1 MKNLTRPLA
10 PKSIYLK
17 RVYEGAAISLALIT
31 FSLAIG
37 ISGYHFLGHLRW
49 VDSLLNASMILAGM
63 GPVDNLK
70 SDAAK
75 IFASFYAIYS
85 GVSFLTVVAVLF
97 APIYHR
103 FLHRFHLYISQEE
116 EDEGDK
122 G

>member
-1 MKNLTRPLA
+1 MGL
-10 PKSIYLK
+10 SI
-17 RVYEGAAISLALIT
+17 GLIV
-31 FSLAIG
+31 FSLMIG
-37 ISGYHFLGHLRW
+37 MAGYHFLGHLHW

-63 GPVDNLK
+63 GPVDNLT

-85 GVSFLTVVAVLF
+85 GVSFLTIVAVLF

-116 EDEGDK
+116 EDEEESK
-122 G
+122 

>member
-1 MKNLTRPLA
+1 M
-10 PKSIYLK
+10 
-17 RVYEGAAISLALIT
+17 RVYKGMFLSLALIT
-31 FSLAIG
+31 FSLGIG
-37 ISGYHFLGHLRW
+37 VCGYHFLGNLRW

-103 FLHRFHLYISQEE
+103 FLHRFHLYISQDE
-116 EDEGDK
+116 EDEEDK
-122 G
+122 D

>member
-1 MKNLTRPLA
+1 MFL
-10 PKSIYLK
+10 
-17 RVYEGAAISLALIT
+17 SLALII
-31 FSLAIG
+31 FSLGIG
-37 ISGYHFLGHLRW
+37 IGGYHFLGNLRW

-103 FLHRFHLYISQEE
+103 FLHRFHLYISQKEEDE
-116 EDEGDK
+116 EDEG
-122 G
+122 